1 MLEQVMRHIRN
12 YFIREYHMGQF
23 SIHGGMISPH
33 DFLLDG
39 QRFYIT
45 GSFLSDGVYTY
56 HPNGIKND
64 SDNVEVNLPDEDF
77 QGVVY
82 ALAIPPAFIALV
94 GEIEEWVGKFGEAA
108 SNPYQSESFNGYSYS
123 KIVGYGGSNNE
134 SSGPTW
140 QKTFR
145 SQLNQW
151 RKVSIL

>member
-1 MLEQVMRHIRN
+1 MLEQVMKHVRN

-23 SIHGGMISPH
+23 SIRDGMLSPH

-56 HPNGIKND
+56 HPDGIKND
-64 SDNVEVNLPDEDF
+64 DDNVEADLKDEDF
-77 QGVVY
+77 GGVVY
-82 ALAIPPAFIALV
+82 ALAVPPTFIALV
-94 GEIEEWVGKFGEAA
+94 QQIEEWVGKFGDVA
-108 SNPYQSESFNGYSYS
+108 SNPYQSETFNGYSYTKAS
-123 KIVGYGGSNNE
+123 GGSSGE
-134 SSGPTW
+134 SSGSTW
-140 QKTFR
+140 QSTFR